1 MKLSDKPDDYKIVSY
16 DDSYR
21 DDAVRIIHES
31 FKDTQDAIYDTRFLS
46 MEGTTDIINKVVE
59 NVYGEFLPDV
69 TSVLL
74 YKDAPIGFAFAN
86 VTGGKFVEAD
96 TKAQLVKS
104 MEDLTLPHKNV
115 EATIYSKN

>member
-1 MKLSDKPDDYKIVSY
+1 MHDEDDL
-16 DDSYR
+16 
-21 DDAVRIIHES
+21 AQLQC
-31 FKDTQDAIYDTRFLS
+31 T
-46 MEGTTDIINKVVE
+46 
-59 NVYGEFLPDV
+59 
-69 TSVLL
+69 
-74 YKDAPIGFAFAN
+74 AN

>member
-1 MKLSDKPDDYKIVSY
+1 
-16 DDSYR
+16 
-21 DDAVRIIHES
+21 
-31 FKDTQDAIYDTRFLS
+31 